1 MTITQLHYLIAVAEH
16 QNFTVAA
23 EKSFVT
29 QPTLS
34 MQIAKLEIELNVKLF
49 DRGTKPIKLTA
60 VGEKIVEQAKSVVIE
75 AERIKDIVSVEKGFI
90 GGPYNLGIIPTVM
103 PTLLPMFL
111 ATFIKKYPKVKL
123 IIKEMTTEEIA
134 VHLRE
139 GKLDGAI
146 AATPLGFDDILERP
160 LYYEPFVAYIPED
173 HRLNAQTNLKSED
186 LRLDEVLLLEDGHC
200 FRDGVINLC
209 GAPKQ
214 LDPSEFRI
222 ESGSFETL
230 IKLSDENMGM
240 TLLPYLHTLQLKE
253 VQEKR
258 LKHFEKPEPAREI
271 SLIYH
276 KSELKLQI
284 TTALKEVISS
294 VIRGAIS
301 FHDVEIISPKQR
313 SGQV

>member
-16 QNFTVAA
+16 QNFTLAA

-34 MQIAKLEIELNVKLF
+34 MQIAKLEEELNVRLF

-60 VGEKIVEQAKSVVIE
+60 VGEKIVEQARRVVIE
-75 AERIKDIVSVEKGFI
+75 AERIKDIVSVEKGFV

-134 VHLRE
+134 IQLRE

-146 AATPLGFDDILERP
+146 AATPLGFDDIIERP

-173 HRLNAQTNLKSED
+173 HRLNAQSTLKSED

-253 VQEKR
+253 VQEQR

-284 TTALKEVISS
+284 TTALKEVISA

-301 FHDVEIISPKQR
+301 FHDVKIISPKPR
-313 SGQV
+313 SRQV

>member
-34 MQIAKLEIELNVKLF
+34 MQIAKLEEELNVKLF

-146 AATPLGFDDILERP
+146 AATPLGFDDIVERP
-160 LYYEPFVAYIPED
+160 LYYEPFVAYIPEY

-313 SGQV
+313 SKQV

>member
-16 QNFTVAA
+16 QNFTLAA

-34 MQIAKLEIELNVKLF
+34 MQIAKLEEELNVRLF

-60 VGEKIVEQAKSVVIE
+60 VGEKIVEQARRVVIE
-75 AERIKDIVSVEKGFI
+75 AERIKDIVSVEKGFV

-134 VHLRE
+134 VQLRE

-146 AATPLGFDDILERP
+146 AATPLGFDDIVERP

-173 HRLNAQTNLKSED
+173 HRLNAQSILKSED

-240 TLLPYLHTLQLKE
+240 TLLPYLHQW
-253 VQEKR
+253 
-258 LKHFEKPEPAREI
+258 P
-271 SLIYH
+271 Y
-276 KSELKLQI
+276 
-284 TTALKEVISS
+284 
-294 VIRGAIS
+294 
-301 FHDVEIISPKQR
+301 
-313 SGQV
+313 

>member
-34 MQIAKLEIELNVKLF
+34 MQVAKLEEELNIKLF
-49 DRGTKPIKLTA
+49 DRSSKPIKLTA
-60 VGEKIVEQAKSVVIE
+60 VGEKIVEQARRVVIE
-75 AERIKDIVSVEKGFI
+75 AERIKDIVSVEKGYV

-111 ATFIKKYPKVKL
+111 AIFIKKYPKVKL
-123 IIKEMTTEEIA
+123 IIKEMTTEEI
-134 VHLRE
+134 VVQLRE

-146 AATPLGFDDILERP
+146 AATPLGQEDIIERP
-160 LYYEPFVAYIPED
+160 LFYEPFVAYIPD
-173 HRLNAQTNLKSED
+173 NHRLSHQKQLHSED

-200 FRDGVINLC
+200 FRDGVVNLC
-209 GAPKQ
+209 GVPKQ
-214 LDPSEFRI
+214 LDPSVFRI

-240 TLLPYLHTLQLKE
+240 TLLPYLHTLHLSEQQKKHLKY
-253 VQEKR
+253 
-258 LKHFEKPEPAREI
+258 FEKPEPAREI

-284 TTALKEVISS
+284 TKVLKEVISA

-301 FHDVEIISPKQR
+301 FHDVKIISPKQQ
-313 SGQV
+313 STKV